1 MTSDRGD
8 ITAARI
14 KTAKLTLTSNSG
26 DIVCSGHLQGNV
38 VIKTKSGN
46 VIGDKR
52 FTGPS
57 IDVTTES
64 GDIRV
69 ASSYA
74 EQAKFS
80 TNTGSM
86 NLRNLHNESYIVVY
100 DQGDVKAIGI
110 DGAAN
115 IFVKKVPMLYANV

>member
-1 MTSDRGD
+1 LTSDRGD

-57 IDVTTES
+57 I
-64 GDIRV
+64 
-69 ASSYA
+69 